1 MISVFL
7 PVEDYYLNYESKVE
21 NSFVNA
27 IAPQKKFV
35 PPPTKSPDCS
45 CSHPRRSPSKASAYL
60 PASPPSYPEESSQ
73 SLHAKK
79 RISPPPHFYPRQKK
93 TPLYA
98 PASPPANAPTRHSTP
113 PLPPHKEAYPS
124 TSTIHPQT
132 APIPLPLIPFKTN
145 KTSEETTRLST
156 HRQIP
161 PFPECVLPIY
171 EPIPSPPS
179 APPKTTLR
187 QVAPKTYCRSSL
199 RPTVGRRDDLPWIPF
214 YPSRE
219 PPPKPPRRSKNQAP
233 QEAPVA
239 TRRDWSRYLE
249 IPAIAP

>member
-45 CSHPRRSPSKASAYL
+45 CSHPHRSPSKASAYL

-98 PASPPANAPTRHSTP
+98 PASEPANTRPKLSPP
-113 PLPPHKEAYPS
+113 PLPPHKGAYPS
-124 TSTIHPQT
+124 TSTTHPKTTQ
-132 APIPLPLIPFKTN
+132 IPLPLVPTKRN
-145 KTSEETTRLST
+145 KTSEETSHLST
-156 HRQIP
+156 RQQKP
-161 PFPECVLPIY
+161 PFPEYFLPFY

-187 QVAPKTYCRSSL
+187 
-199 RPTVGRRDDLPWIPF
+199 
-214 YPSRE
+214 
-219 PPPKPPRRSKNQAP
+219 
-233 QEAPVA
+233 
-239 TRRDWSRYLE
+239 
-249 IPAIAP
+249 

>member
-7 PVEDYYLNYESKVE
+7 PVEDYCLNYESKVE

-98 PASPPANAPTRHSTP
+98 PASEPANTLAKQSPP
-113 PLPPHKEAYPS
+113 PLPPHQGAYPS
-124 TSTIHPQT
+124 TPTTHSKPSLTPHP
-132 APIPLPLIPFKTN
+132 LLLSKTN
-145 KTSEETTRLST
+145 KTSEGTTHLST
-156 HRQIP
+156 RRQMP
-161 PFPECVLPIY
+161 PFPEYFLPIY
-171 EPIPSPPS
+171 EPPTSTPS

-187 QVAPKTYCRSSL
+187 
-199 RPTVGRRDDLPWIPF
+199 
-214 YPSRE
+214 
-219 PPPKPPRRSKNQAP
+219 
-233 QEAPVA
+233 
-239 TRRDWSRYLE
+239 
-249 IPAIAP
+249 

>member
-73 SLHAKK
+73 SLHVKK

-98 PASPPANAPTRHSTP
+98 LASEPANTLAKQSPPPLSLSQRSVSICSNDPPQNLTNSSPFDPLQNEQNERRKHPPLYPPTNAP
-113 PLPPHKEAYPS
+113 
-124 TSTIHPQT
+124 
-132 APIPLPLIPFKTN
+132 
-145 KTSEETTRLST
+145 
-156 HRQIP
+156 
-161 PFPECVLPIY
+161 FP
-171 EPIPSPPS
+171 
-179 APPKTTLR
+179 
-187 QVAPKTYCRSSL
+187 
-199 RPTVGRRDDLPWIPF
+199 
-214 YPSRE
+214 
-219 PPPKPPRRSKNQAP
+219 
-233 QEAPVA
+233 
-239 TRRDWSRYLE
+239 
-249 IPAIAP
+249 